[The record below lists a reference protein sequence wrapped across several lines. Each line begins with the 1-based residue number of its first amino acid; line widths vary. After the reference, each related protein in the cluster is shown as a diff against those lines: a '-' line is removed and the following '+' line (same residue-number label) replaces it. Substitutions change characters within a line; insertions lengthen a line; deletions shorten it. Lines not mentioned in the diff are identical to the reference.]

1 MQGLKLYFDHALS
14 KMLLYRFERQQ
25 YADLRKEY
33 GDDARMSDLYG
44 CEHLLR
50 LIGTP
55 PRAPQPA
62 RLQEGGAFPTS
73 DSASP
78 ITSARRARAVKLPY
92 ILESAH
98 MSKETLQLVNDVLN
112 RLIKYARER
121 KHTVRL
127 TPRLTRLRLTE
138 TESAAPPAGIWPP
151 TWIGW

>member
-55 PRAPQPA
+55 RPVSQLGRSRGRVSNFGSAPMISAMRAH
-62 RLQEGGAFPTS
+62 
-73 DSASP
+73 
-78 ITSARRARAVKLPY
+78 AVKLPY

-112 RLIKYARER
+112 RLIKYTRE
-121 KHTVRL
+121 H
-127 TPRLTRLRLTE
+127 
-138 TESAAPPAGIWPP
+138 
-151 TWIGW
+151 